1 MKNLMENLMRFG
13 IVLVVLTMVTSVG
26 FAATQEYKGPDG
38 GTWCDDDNWK
48 DETPRDGKKDDAEID
63 NGNTVV
69 IDCEPAELDELMI
82 VDGGV
87 QVGTATSG
95 PFFLRVDGDLE
106 MADSSSSDFAI
117 LDIVNGDV
125 YVEDQSKDLA
135 EDGDIQ
141 ITIAAGSSLTLDDG
155 VYFGDSSD
163 GGDSV
168 YDLDI
173 AGDFAVNGDRIEHR
187 GGQLIVDLTGDGTFS
202 WEKTCRL
209 SSDND
214 SVATFNLSDNATVT
228 MDSDV
233 ELGERDDGA
242 DFAYSLAVNMS
253 GNSTWNGAG
262 EEIKFQDKGQILN
275 ITVTDNASLEVK
287 DINDGDEDDGEV
299 NITVSG
305 NGSVEI
311 TDDCDIGQGDIS
323 ITGNGSFSVADT
335 FNLGIDDKATMT
347 VASTGD
353 VYVGELEMGKDGEE
367 AKLTIDGCRV
377 DAKRLDGMGSNSS
390 IDILGTGSLVISDA
404 DDPEDWDEV
413 ADLIDDGQIMTSEE
427 GMIVVWD
434 YGVTNDGKLTVR
446 IALPV
451 DVDIQPGGCPNPL
464 RVNFIGGGVYPVA
477 ILGSEDFDVLNVDVA
492 TITLQGVSPVR
503 SSYDDVSTFGGE
515 ACECTAEGPD
525 GFLDLT
531 LKFKRQDILT
541 ALEECVGDLREL
553 EHRTEIPLTLSGYL
567 IEPDDDILLEG
578 VDCLRILNRGRIKT
592 KKK

>member
-82 VDGGV
+82 IDGGV

-214 SVATFNLSDNATVT
+214 SVATFNLS
-228 MDSDV
+228 
-233 ELGERDDGA
+233 
-242 DFAYSLAVNMS
+242 
-253 GNSTWNGAG
+253 
-262 EEIKFQDKGQILN
+262 
-275 ITVTDNASLEVK
+275 
-287 DINDGDEDDGEV
+287 
-299 NITVSG
+299 
-305 NGSVEI
+305 
-311 TDDCDIGQGDIS
+311 
-323 ITGNGSFSVADT
+323 
-335 FNLGIDDKATMT
+335 
-347 VASTGD
+347 
-353 VYVGELEMGKDGEE
+353 
-367 AKLTIDGCRV
+367 
-377 DAKRLDGMGSNSS
+377 
-390 IDILGTGSLVISDA
+390 
-404 DDPEDWDEV
+404 
-413 ADLIDDGQIMTSEE
+413 
-427 GMIVVWD
+427 
-434 YGVTNDGKLTVR
+434 
-446 IALPV
+446 
-451 DVDIQPGGCPNPL
+451 
-464 RVNFIGGGVYPVA
+464 
-477 ILGSEDFDVLNVDVA
+477 
-492 TITLQGVSPVR
+492 
-503 SSYDDVSTFGGE
+503 
-515 ACECTAEGPD
+515 
-525 GFLDLT
+525 
-531 LKFKRQDILT
+531 
-541 ALEECVGDLREL
+541 
-553 EHRTEIPLTLSGYL
+553 
-567 IEPDDDILLEG
+567 
-578 VDCLRILNRGRIKT
+578 
-592 KKK
+592 

>member
-82 VDGGV
+82 IDGGV

-214 SVATFNLSDNATVT
+214 SVATFNLSGNAAVN
-228 MDSDV
+228 MDGDI
-233 ELGERDDGA
+233 ELGEKDDGA

-253 GNSTWNGAG
+253 GDSTWGTDG

-323 ITGNGSFSVADT
+323 ITGNGGFYVNDT
-335 FNLGIDDKATMT
+335 FRLGIGGATSMT

-353 VYVGELEMGKDGEE
+353 VYVGELEMGKKGKE

-464 RVNFIGGGVYPVA
+464 RVNLIGGGIYPVA

-578 VDCLRILNRGRIKT
+578 VDCLRVLNRGRIKT
-592 KKK
+592 KK

>member
-390 IDILGTGSLVISDA
+390 IDILGTGSLVIDEA

>member
-82 VDGGV
+82 IDGGV

-214 SVATFNLSDNATVT
+214 SVATFNLSGNAAVN
-228 MDSDV
+228 MDGDI
-233 ELGERDDGA
+233 ELGEKDDGA

-253 GNSTWNGAG
+253 GDSTWGTDG

-323 ITGNGSFSVADT
+323 ITGNGGFYVNDT
-335 FNLGIDDKATMT
+335 FRLGIGGATSMT

-353 VYVGELEMGKDGEE
+353 VYVGELEMGKKGKE

-464 RVNFIGGGVYPVA
+464 RVNLIGGGIYPVA

-592 KKK
+592 KK